1 MRYRNPTLN
10 VLDIHRHADKIFRE
24 LLSEFST
31 ALVRVFTNH
40 LIYAFNVTKII
51 PVILAY
57 KYFSLDIWNFNLMF
71 FHLEEESTIV
81 FELNFPPFPKQKFWA
96 QWSSDFMLI
105 FTLNDLSFSCV
116 MQDTLGGYYDSVR
129 CVKCAYWYSF
139 EVVEE
144 EQELLDHDSPQM
156 FTLG

>member
-40 LIYAFNVTKII
+40 LIYAFNVIKII

-57 KYFSLDIWNFNLMF
+57 KYFSLDI
-71 FHLEEESTIV
+71 
-81 FELNFPPFPKQKFWA
+81 
-96 QWSSDFMLI
+96 
-105 FTLNDLSFSCV
+105 
-116 MQDTLGGYYDSVR
+116 
-129 CVKCAYWYSF
+129 
-139 EVVEE
+139 
-144 EQELLDHDSPQM
+144 
-156 FTLG
+156 